1 MRECGT
7 PIVARVLF
15 SAPVFSLGTALPA
28 HGDEVAKSDGR
39 RLRTA
44 DPSTYLHM
52 RLYTASLLLTT
63 ASAFQITQNIPLIH
77 HHRTACDSTAPRM
90 VADFSGEWEM
100 DLDSSDSLGPLLRAL
115 GLNRLLAA
123 VITRLA
129 AKQSISQSSDMLTV
143 EVTTRLSTSTLKM
156 PFDGTPMLAPGITG
170 GETATVSK
178 WLDDDRLE
186 TRQAL
191 DADSSDADCFVT
203 VRSLRDGGGTLVEA
217 VSVVRGGQLVEGT
230 SAERLLRR
238 L

>member
-1 MRECGT
+1 MLSQDSF
-7 PIVARVLF
+7 LF
-15 SAPVFSLGTALPA
+15 SEVFTFEFGLTPQFTPVSERPRVFLCFIARYGASCLPR
-28 HGDEVAKSDGR
+28 DYEIREVRRLPTSPDGR
-39 RLRTA
+39 
-44 DPSTYLHM
+44 PVHM

-143 EVTTRLSTSTLKM
+143 EVTTRLSSTLKM
-156 PFDGTPMLAPGITG
+156 PSARQCSRLASP
-170 GETATVSK
+170 A
-178 WLDDDRLE
+178 
-186 TRQAL
+186 A
-191 DADSSDADCFVT
+191 
-203 VRSLRDGGGTLVEA
+203 
-217 VSVVRGGQLVEGT
+217 
-230 SAERLLRR
+230 RR
-238 L
+238 HT